1 MTKRRHGSGTA
12 AAVIIVMLVAAVAG
26 VLIAGLPH
34 DSDQLVI
41 RDAPATTESTDTTD
55 TSAVA
60 TTAPTDTTPDTTDAP
75 ETTEP
80 PDTTGSSQ
88 VPRPVRISV
97 LGDSWSLRPTPTW
110 AEVAAEL
117 LADDGVDA
125 EFTVDALELTGYT
138 IGADARTTFVDRA
151 ADVDPT
157 ADVVVV
163 FGGFDDRDGTVSAV
177 ELAALATFTTIR
189 DVAPDAAL
197 VVVGAPWGNAEAP
210 DSVRSVNDVLA
221 RQAGDADATFVD
233 PVADG
238 WFADGDADLIG
249 PDLLHAS
256 ATGQA
261 LVADRL
267 VEVIRS
273 VI

>member
-1 MTKRRHGSGTA
+1 MKKRRHGGGTA

-26 VLIAGLPH
+26 VLIAGLPRH
-34 DSDQLVI
+34 SNQLVI
-41 RDAPATTESTDTTD
+41 RDAPATTESTDT
-55 TSAVA
+55 SAVP
-60 TTAPTDTTPDTTDAP
+60 TTAPPPDTTPDTTDAP

-80 PDTTGSSQ
+80 ADTTVTSQ
-88 VPRPVRISV
+88 APRPLRVSV

-110 AEVAAEL
+110 AEVAGEL
-117 LADDGVDA
+117 LADDGIDA

-151 ADVDPT
+151 ADIDPT

-163 FGGFDDRDGTVSAV
+163 FGGFDDRDGPVSAI
-177 ELAALATFTTIR
+177 ELAALATLTTVR
-189 DVAPDAAL
+189 DIAPDATI

-210 DSVRSVNDVLA
+210 DTIRAVNEVLA
-221 RQAGDADATFVD
+221 EQASAADATFVD

-238 WFADGDADLIG
+238 WFADGDVDLIG
-249 PDLLHAS
+249 PDLLHPS
-256 ATGQA
+256 ESGQA
-261 LVADRL
+261 LIADRL

>member
-1 MTKRRHGSGTA
+1 MKKRRHGSGTA

-26 VLIAGLPH
+26 VLIAGLPR

-41 RDAPATTESTDTTD
+41 RDAPATTASIDTT
-55 TSAVA
+55 AVA
-60 TTAPTDTTPDTTDAP
+60 TTAPPTDTTPATTDAP

-80 PDTTGSSQ
+80 ADTTSSSQ
-88 VPRPVRISV
+88 APQPLRISV

-117 LADDGVDA
+117 LADDGVTA
-125 EFTVDALELTGYT
+125 EFTVHALEITGYT
-138 IGADARTTFVDRA
+138 IGAEARTTFVDRA
-151 ADVDPT
+151 ADVDPS

-163 FGGFDDRDGTVSAV
+163 FGGFDDRDTTVSAV
-177 ELAALATFTTIR
+177 ELAALATLTTVR
-189 DVAPDAAL
+189 DIAPDATL
-197 VVVGAPWGNAEAP
+197 VVVGAPWGNAEPP
-210 DSVRSVNDVLA
+210 DSIRSVNEVLA
-221 RQAGDADATFVD
+221 EQAADVGATFVD

-256 ATGQA
+256 EAGQA
-261 LVADRL
+261 LIADRL
-267 VEVIRS
+267 VEVIRTL
-273 VI
+273 I